1 MNSLY
6 GTAKVKPQKPVFVI
20 RSLALTRETDE
31 TVQRLSGDAS
41 DSLGWT
47 VSSSAMVRA
56 LLRYVAQQPPSW
68 ALSHL
73 FPLVEREIASG
84 LVWGKKR

>member
-1 MNSLY
+1 MAR
-6 GTAKVKPQKPVFVI
+6 AKTKPKRQPLVI
-20 RSLALTRETDE
+20 RSLTLTHDADE
-31 TVQRLSGDAS
+31 TLQRLSRDAS

-47 VSSSAMVRA
+47 VSSSAIVRA
-56 LLRYVAQQPPSW
+56 LLRYVAQQPPAW

-84 LVWGKKR
+84 MVWGKKK